1 MRRSSVVVAALVAAA
16 GASAHAQSYPSKPL
30 RAVVGYPPGGIADV
44 TARLVGQKL
53 NEALGQPLV
62 IENRPGASGAIASER
77 VAKSP
82 ADGYTILVTVGAGA
96 AQPGLRD
103 KVTVDIERD
112 LTPISLVVVGP
123 YALVVHPSVPARNV
137 KELIAIARSR
147 AGKLNFSSSGV
158 GGSAHLSGELF
169 KVMAKVDMIHVPYKG
184 SSDASTAIA
193 GGQVDLGFP
202 SLTGALP
209 LMTAKKIRGLAVTTA
224 NATPLAPGL
233 PSINESGLPGY
244 VRNAWV
250 GVLAPAGTPKD
261 IVARLNAAIT
271 RGVNQPDTKEAFNR
285 EGLEPQ
291 SNTPEQFAAFIRN
304 EVEQNQKLIRLTGA
318 SAQ

>member
-1 MRRSSVVVAALVAAA
+1 MHKATVVAAALVAAA

-53 NEALGQPLV
+53 NEALGQPLF

-112 LTPISLVVVGP
+112 LAPISLVVVGP

-169 KVMAKVDMIHVPYKG
+169 KIMAKVDMIHVPYKG

-224 NATPLAPGL
+224 KATPLAPGL

-291 SNTPEQFAAFIRN
+291 WNTPEQFAAFIRN